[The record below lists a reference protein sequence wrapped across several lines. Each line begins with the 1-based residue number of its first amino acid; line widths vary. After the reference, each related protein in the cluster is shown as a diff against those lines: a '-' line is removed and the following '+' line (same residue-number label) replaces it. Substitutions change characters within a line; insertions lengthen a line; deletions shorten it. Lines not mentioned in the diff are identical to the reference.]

1 MQRVVSTSDVY
12 VAECMFPW
20 RPKGDNIIGDI
31 PGLPAN
37 SVIGEG
43 ADATA
48 AQPPGLPAASASTH
62 SAPTVP
68 PPRDGDSHKQVFAS
82 AANGAGAA
90 ASAASTKILVL
101 FSGDYNRP
109 DGLGAFL
116 RLCGFDVTM
125 VDSDAKRGGD
135 SNHDILNDRFFHALL
150 ARIRSGQY
158 YAIFAAPPCSTFSVA
173 RHFKSKN
180 GRGGGPP
187 VIRTRQHPTGLPDLN
202 PAHTR
207 ELKRANEI
215 IARLCILI
223 GAAHENG
230 TEFII
235 ENPSDRSD
243 KDEPTLYLHA
253 DHGSLWNFPM
263 IKTIQKHAKTRMC
276 TFAQCMFGSPFQK
289 YTTLMYSVGL
299 APILDGLDKWRCTH
313 STHPKQVGGEQD
325 EYGEWISS
333 RAAAYPPEFN
343 LFVARCFRD
352 ARFGAELNKQFDH
365 APNRNLATTE
375 PPAQNMEEWMRDDA
389 VEEVTPTPIDAALP
403 RPAAGGAS
411 TRPPTH
417 EGATSYDPTLG

>member
-1 MQRVVSTSDVY
+1 
-12 VAECMFPW
+12 MFPW

-31 PGLPAN
+31 PGLPTSSAT
-37 SVIGEG
+37 GEG
-43 ADATA
+43 ADVTA

-135 SNHDILNDRFFHALL
+135 SDHDILNDRFFHALL

-187 VIRTRQHPTGLPDLN
+187 VIRTRQHPTGLPNLN

-243 KDEPTLYLHA
+243 KD
-253 DHGSLWNFPM
+253 
-263 IKTIQKHAKTRMC
+263 
-276 TFAQCMFGSPFQK
+276 
-289 YTTLMYSVGL
+289 
-299 APILDGLDKWRCTH
+299 
-313 STHPKQVGGEQD
+313 
-325 EYGEWISS
+325 
-333 RAAAYPPEFN
+333 
-343 LFVARCFRD
+343 
-352 ARFGAELNKQFDH
+352 
-365 APNRNLATTE
+365 
-375 PPAQNMEEWMRDDA
+375 
-389 VEEVTPTPIDAALP
+389 
-403 RPAAGGAS
+403 
-411 TRPPTH
+411 
-417 EGATSYDPTLG
+417 